1 MCIIFQKGTERAGRY
16 FGGEQDLSATGTS
29 RAVLGCN
36 FSNPHG
42 WKERQAGGTCAFYYS
57 SRIVTLILISRSK
70 SCLRVCMCIA
80 LIVSCM

>member
-36 FSNPHG
+36 FS
-42 WKERQAGGTCAFYYS
+42 ES
-57 SRIVTLILISRSK
+57 SRMEREK
-70 SCLRVCMCIA
+70 GR
-80 LIVSCM
+80 